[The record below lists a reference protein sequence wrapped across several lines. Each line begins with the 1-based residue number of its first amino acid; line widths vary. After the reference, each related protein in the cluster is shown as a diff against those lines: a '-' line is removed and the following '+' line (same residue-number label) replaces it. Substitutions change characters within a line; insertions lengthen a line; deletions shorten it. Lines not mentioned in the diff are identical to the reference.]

1 MTSHKISLGTVSND
15 WRLMVRLKM
24 KKLHLMRV
32 KRKHSQWK
40 IQMWVIFTLF
50 ILKTRTVFLHVHALI
65 GKNYSFHASICYLL
79 LLKEFRGHHGI
90 LYPRSSP
97 FFQLEKEV
105 IFSKHEPKRE
115 CDAENNEK
123 TGGEVLEGNVLLRLI
138 PKKCYPKRSKAATCR
153 ELLKQIEI
161 LTFVVYGN
169 DALDHLCDPL
179 STDLKD
185 FSRQAPHPFP
195 CPRGR

>member
-1 MTSHKISLGTVSND
+1 MQTDKSQRWLYNPIKILLGTLKRTFVGPVCAENIIPHYLTGYVTSHKISLGTVSND

-97 FFQLEKEV
+97 LLPTWKRGNIFQAWTQ
-105 IFSKHEPKRE
+105 KRMR
-115 CDAENNEK
+115 CWK
-123 TGGEVLEGNVLLRLI
+123 
-138 PKKCYPKRSKAATCR
+138 
-153 ELLKQIEI
+153 
-161 LTFVVYGN
+161 
-169 DALDHLCDPL
+169 
-179 STDLKD
+179 
-185 FSRQAPHPFP
+185 
-195 CPRGR
+195 

>member
-1 MTSHKISLGTVSND
+1 M
-15 WRLMVRLKM
+15 
-24 KKLHLMRV
+24 
-32 KRKHSQWK
+32 
-40 IQMWVIFTLF
+40 
-50 ILKTRTVFLHVHALI
+50 KTRTVFLHVHALI
-65 GKNYSFHASICYLL
+65 DKNYSFHANICYLL

-123 TGGEVLEGNVLLRLI
+123 SGGEVLEGNVLLRVI
-138 PKKCYPKRSKAATCR
+138 PKKCYSKRSKAAACR

-169 DALDHLCDPL
+169 DALDHLYDPL
-179 STDLKD
+179 SADLKD
-185 FSRQAPHPFP
+185 FSRHASPPPSRVPVEDNLVVEKAFDFRNQTKK
-195 CPRGR
+195 CPPLSKPKEKKTALSGRVRV